1 MKIYWS
7 SRSPF
12 VRKAMIAA
20 YESGVG
26 EQLERVPAVVSLSR
40 PNATVM
46 RDNPSGM
53 IPTLIRD
60 DGATLFD
67 SMVICEYFDSLAP
80 RPRLFPRSGEARW
93 TALKRHALGDNMLDA
108 LLLRRFEVMKP
119 QARQTPEWLTTF
131 ATKLHNFVE
140 AVETEAEQLTSGE
153 FTIGHIAIG
162 VALAYT
168 DFRFGHV
175 NWREGHPRAAVWMNT
190 FLARESV
197 VKTTFVDA

>member
-20 YESGVG
+20 YESGLG
-26 EQLERVPAVVSLSR
+26 DKLERMPVVVSLSK
-40 PNATVM
+40 PNADVM
-46 RDNPSGM
+46 RDNPAGM

-60 DGATLFD
+60 DGSTLFD
-67 SMVICEYFDSLAP
+67 SLVICEYFDSLAP
-80 RPRLFPRSGEARW
+80 RPKLFPQSGEARW
-93 TALKRHALGDNMLDA
+93 TALKYHALGDNMLDS
-108 LLLRRFEVMKP
+108 LLLRRSEVMKP
-119 QARQTPEWLTTF
+119 DARQTPEWLATF
-131 ATKLHNFVE
+131 AVKLQNFVT
-140 AVETEAEQLTSGE
+140 VVEAEAERLMSGE

-175 NWREGHPRAAVWMNT
+175 NWRDGHPRADAWMKT

-197 VKTTFVDA
+197 IKTTFVDA